1 MPRHL
6 FEDQIWP
13 IHFEKGLQDPDTFEK
28 KNIFCIENTEI

>member
-1 MPRHL
+1 MLIHM

-28 KNIFCIENTEI
+28 KIYLH